1 MAQRRQSRRDFGS
14 PEQLKSGNWRA
25 RFTHPKTGER
35 IKAPMTYTNK
45 TDAQVWL
52 DTQRADLERGT
63 WQDHRTVTPTLHDY
77 ARQVIESKPKPKTVE
92 GDLQSWNTH
101 IAPFIGSVRVADLT
115 VSQVNAWHS
124 ERQLKG
130 VGKRALSKAYAV
142 LRNVMACAVREELRQ
157 TNPCRIVGA
166 GSTQSPERP
175 HLSRDQVQLLADTIE
190 PRYRALVL
198 TLAYC
203 LLRKGEA
210 TALRRSDF
218 HIDLRTGQW
227 YVSVTRKV
235 QGMPGGGWRYGTP
248 KTSAGVRRVPVPQF
262 LEPILRSHLDTY
274 VEPGQDSLVFTSSQ
288 GSPAYESGSRA
299 IAKTLKV
306 LGLEHINEVKVH
318 THDLRHTGA
327 TWLVQRGVSIPDLQ
341 RMLGDASPH
350 AAMRYT
356 HANSDMSH
364 LADHLHDVHQ
374 SATA

>member
-1 MAQRRQSRRDFGS
+1 MAQRRHNGS
-14 PEQLKSGNWRA
+14 VERLKSGKWRA
-25 RFTHPKTGER
+25 RFTHKITGER
-35 IKAPMTYTNK
+35 ISAPDTFTNK

-52 DTQRADLERGT
+52 NNQLADIERRT
-63 WQDHRTVTPTLHDY
+63 WQDHRTVTPILNDY

-130 VGKRALSKAYAV
+130 TGKRALSKAYAV
-142 LRNVMACAVREELRQ
+142 LRNVMACAVREELRP

-166 GSTQSPERP
+166 GSARTPERP

-210 TALRRSDF
+210 TALRRGDF
-218 HIDLRTGQW
+218 HTDLRTQQW
-227 YVSVTRKV
+227 SVSVTRKV
-235 QGMPGGGWRYGTP
+235 QDKPGGGWRYGSP
-248 KTSAGVRRVPVPQF
+248 KTRAGVRKVPVPKF
-262 LEPILRSHLDTY
+262 LVPILIEHLNTY
-274 VEPGQDSLVFTSSQ
+274 VEPGQDSLVFTSSE
-288 GSPAYESGSRA
+288 GSPAYDSGSRA

-306 LGLEHINEVKVH
+306 LGLEHINEVKVS

-327 TWLVQRGVSIPDLQ
+327 TWLVQRGTSIPDLQ
-341 RMLGDASPH
+341 RMLGDASPQ

-356 HANSDMSH
+356 HASSNLSH
-364 LADHLHDVHQ
+364 LADRLHDVHQ